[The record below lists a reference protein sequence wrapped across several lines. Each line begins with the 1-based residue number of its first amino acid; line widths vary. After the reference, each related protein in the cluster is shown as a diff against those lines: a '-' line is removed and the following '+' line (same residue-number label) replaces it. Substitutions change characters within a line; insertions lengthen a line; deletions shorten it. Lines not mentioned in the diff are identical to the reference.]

1 MAQNTGFELRTFIF
15 IDQLQP
21 QLAQFVAK
29 DNRAYDPKE
38 YDAAIMLE
46 LAPAMEI
53 HRMIDL
59 ALKATAVRLGSVVT
73 ERVYGTMMIQNVDQ
87 GEVVEAGEAVLRAAG
102 LSPYD
107 RSKVEIVT
115 NMTIRGI
122 EQDHAIYFTST
133 SYGNMIVAGESVL
146 ILEVRPAAYLML
158 AANEALKSA
167 RVRLTT
173 IRPYGATGR
182 LVLSGPESEIDT
194 AAEAALQ
201 SLKALNDEVD
211 AHHGGK

>member
-87 GEVVEAGEAVLRAAG
+87 GEVVEAGEAVLRADG